1 MNTAHLIKVFSELG
15 HIILNS
21 SKSNLSNILNSA
33 ITNAYISNPW
43 FTSEFCSI
51 AIKSIASD
59 WLNPQNLN
67 SWVKKYSLINKATQ
81 DPKRIAVIM
90 AGNVPFVGFHDMLAV
105 VITGNTFIGKT
116 SSKDGGL
123 MQAIIEMLKKIEPE
137 MENRLFITDE
147 RLPEFDAVIATG
159 SDNSARY
166 FDYYFAKYPNIIRK
180 NRSSIAILTG
190 NETDKELKDLANDIF
205 SYFGLGCRNVST
217 LFLPKGYNFI
227 NLIPYFESFSFIANH
242 NKYANNYEYNRALYL
257 MNSAPHLDN
266 GFCLFVESQAIG
278 TPVGVINYSYYNS
291 QQDNIDFIEL
301 NSENI
306 QCVVSN
312 SNVFGKVVP
321 LGAAQSP
328 TLTDY
333 ADNVDTVEFL
343 LGIGSRLK

>member
-15 HIILNS
+15 HIILNP

-105 VITGNTFIGKT
+105 IITGNTFIGKT

-123 MQAIIEMLKKIEPE
+123 MQAIFEMLKQIEPK
-137 MENRLFITDE
+137 MGNRLYLTDDK
-147 RLPEFDAVIATG
+147 LPEFDAVIATG

-190 NETDKELKDLANDIF
+190 NETNKELKDLANDIF

-217 LFLPKGYNFI
+217 LLLPSGYNI
-227 NLIPYFESFSFIANH
+227 IDLIPHFELYKYLSNH

-266 GFCLFVESQAIG
+266 GFCLFVENQSIG
-278 TPVGVINYSYYNS
+278 SPVGVINYSYYESS
-291 QQDNIDFIEL
+291 QGVANYIEHHSDSL
-301 NSENI
+301 
-306 QCVVSN
+306 QCIVGHNAIYSKAIPY
-312 SNVFGKVVP
+312 GT
-321 LGAAQSP
+321 AQNP

-333 ADNVDTVEFL
+333 ADGMDTVDFL
-343 LGIGSRLK
+343 LGL